1 MPTNTRTEAEQ
12 TFWDERFAQAW
23 EQCLKENG
31 LLGAIGCAHLCRDA
45 ADAAESERR
54 KSAGSQP

>member
-1 MPTNTRTEAEQ
+1 MPRTDDEQ

-31 LLGAIGCAHLCRDA
+31 LLGSIGCAHIARDA
-45 ADAAESERR
+45 ADAALIERQ
-54 KSAGSQP
+54 KSVGAQP